1 MVKHFHNVK
10 FSKKFGDIVLFH
22 KSFSDDFC
30 NTYLICEL
38 RSYFSN
44 NSKASSTNNIFD
56 NVVVLEIIFLFHFNE
71 SVPFDFYVF
80 NTFIDSNSLQKII
93 MFGFIF
99 RLICKRVCRNDSLN
113 FFFMV
118 VNRTNVI
125 EYSSIR

>member
-10 FSKKFGDIVLFH
+10 FSEKFGNIVLFH
-22 KSFSDDFC
+22 KSFSDNFC
-30 NTYLICEL
+30 NTYLICKL

-56 NVVVLEIIFLFHFNE
+56 NVVVLEKIFLFHFNE
-71 SVPFDFYVF
+71 SVPFDFNVF
-80 NTFIDSNSLQKII
+80 NAFIDSNGLQKII

-99 RLICKRVCRNDSLN
+99 RLICKRVGRNDSLN